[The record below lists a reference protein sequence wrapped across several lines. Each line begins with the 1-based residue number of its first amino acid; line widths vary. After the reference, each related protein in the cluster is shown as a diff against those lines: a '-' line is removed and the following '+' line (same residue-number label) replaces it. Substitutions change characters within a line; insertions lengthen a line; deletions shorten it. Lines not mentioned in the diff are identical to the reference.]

1 MLSKKAKYGIQA
13 VIALAKE
20 NKKNKMPVQIGT
32 LAKKEKFP
40 KKFLELILL
49 ELRKQGILHSKLGAG
64 GGYTL
69 GRPAD
74 KISIGQII
82 RTLDGPLAP
91 ISCVSQTAYRKCD
104 DCKDEKTCEVRKV
117 MQKVRDASARILD
130 GTTLADAMKGKVKV

>member
-1 MLSKKAKYGIQA
+1 M
-13 VIALAKE
+13 IALAKE